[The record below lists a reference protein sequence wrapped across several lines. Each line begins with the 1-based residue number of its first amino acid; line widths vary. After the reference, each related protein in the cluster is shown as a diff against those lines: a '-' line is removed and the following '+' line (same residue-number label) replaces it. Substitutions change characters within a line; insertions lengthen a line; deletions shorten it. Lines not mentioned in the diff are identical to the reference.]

1 MLPLLPHVA
10 YVAWKK
16 FGTLPGPLRY
26 TISSISKK
34 KIKVMIT
41 LLNGAAKALTSTRMM
56 LLSPDMRKRI
66 I

>member
-34 KIKVMIT
+34 KDKSQQEMYILKF
-41 LLNGAAKALTSTRMM
+41 
-56 LLSPDMRKRI
+56 I
-66 I
+66 II

>member
-34 KIKVMIT
+34 DKSQQEMYIFKIYNYLGYFIPSEFT
-41 LLNGAAKALTSTRMM
+41 LSFK
-56 LLSPDMRKRI
+56 
-66 I
+66 